1 MTEALQSNEY
11 LNREFVKN
19 VSHEF
24 KTPLSIII
32 GYSELLKSENLTEN
46 ERTEYLNYIYEEANR
61 LNNLSGKLL
70 AISRI
75 DSGKYI
81 LYNDEFELDEQ
92 IRSIVLSMQIEWSKK
107 KLTVDVEMQPV
118 RYVSNKELC
127 FIIWQNLISN
137 AIKYTGERGE
147 IKITLEIEKGQVVF
161 DITNSGNLLSG
172 KEDIIFQ
179 SFYTGDNAGKEKG
192 TGLGLPLVKKTV

>member
-1 MTEALQSNEY
+1 MSGLAEDFNKMTETLQSNEY

-137 AIKYTGERGE
+137 AIKYTGEGGE
-147 IKITLEIEKGQVVF
+147 IKITLEIEKGQTVF
-161 DITNSGNLLSG
+161 YD
-172 KEDIIFQ
+172 
-179 SFYTGDNAGKEKG
+179 
-192 TGLGLPLVKKTV
+192 